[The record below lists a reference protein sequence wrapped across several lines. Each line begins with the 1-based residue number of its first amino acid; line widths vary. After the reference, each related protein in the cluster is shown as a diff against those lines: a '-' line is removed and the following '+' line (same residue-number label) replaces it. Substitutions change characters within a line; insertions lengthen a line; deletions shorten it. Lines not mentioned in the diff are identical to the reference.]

1 MSAAGALVARLR
13 LMVLT
18 DPACGPDRSIVE
30 VVRASLRGGAPA
42 VQIRAKGGDT
52 RDMLE
57 LALALRVETTRAGA
71 LLFVNDRVDV
81 ALASDADGAHVGDDD
96 IPLEVARRIAPQGFL
111 LGRSVNTADEA
122 VIAMRQDADYLG
134 VGPVF
139 STPSKADAGDAIG
152 ADGIAMVRSVTS
164 LPIVAIGGLDLDN
177 SAEIAAAGADGVAV
191 IRAVMQAGDPED
203 ATRRLL
209 SVIEDGL
216 SRQRR

>member
-1 MSAAGALVARLR
+1 
-13 LMVLT
+13 
-18 DPACGPDRSIVE
+18 
-30 VVRASLRGGAPA
+30 

-52 RDMLE
+52 GDVLE
-57 LALALRVETTRAGA
+57 LALALRVETTNAGA

-96 IPLEVARRIAPQGFL
+96 IPLDAARRIAPQGFL

-122 VIAMRQDADYLG
+122 VIAMRQGADYLG
-134 VGPVF
+134 VGPIF